1 MPLQSR
7 VMPAQS
13 RVMPGKGS
21 AGRVSRAY
29 HRGMDGAGGVLANLI
44 LFAVVCI
51 APTVLFWCALHVP
64 KLVGWIR
71 EKRAG
76 PQPEGP
82 PIERVAAD
90 LRRVHRL
97 LAGYPSGTPAARRLG
112 TRQADDELPTQACRQ
127 VGVPHRLAEL
137 PEGMDREIERL
148 RVEESLRECGLA
160 VP

>member
-1 MPLQSR
+1 M
-7 VMPAQS
+7 A
-13 RVMPGKGS
+13 
-21 AGRVSRAY
+21 
-29 HRGMDGAGGVLANLI
+29 GAGGVLANLI

-51 APTVLFWCALHVP
+51 APTVVFWV
-64 KLVGWIR
+64 R
-71 EKRAG
+71 EKRAK
-76 PQPEGP
+76 PQPAGP

-112 TRQADDELPTQACRQ
+112 TRQAYDELLTQACRQ

-148 RVEESLRECGLA
+148 RVEESLRERGLA